1 MDVWQRLEREAP
13 EYPKYLSKTDRE
25 MAIVRLRRR

>member
-1 MDVWQRLEREAP
+1 MPLTEAP

-25 MAIVRLRRR
+25 IPIIRFTQGS